1 MAIHHLIYQD
11 QIMRI
16 MLFLFVFFMASIISN
31 PVWSKIPAEI
41 QRLINAGEFTAAQ
54 RLLRL
59 EIASN
64 LTLSDDRRLEMEF
77 EIERLDRIKLDF
89 TKSRDDIF
97 PYIQQFIP
105 EVSSN
110 DLTQWE
116 LEKSLEVMTIEGEK
130 KYFKYA
136 ANNLF
141 RINKLAKA
149 RKMTVEKLTKQ
160 QPLEQTG
167 FTYEKHIAGILDD
180 AKNSKKLY
188 FQPKRFRI
196 TYSLTVKPDVVPNG
210 RIIRCWLPFPREVE
224 NLQTDIKI
232 ISTEPDFYLLAD
244 NQKYL
249 QRTIYFE
256 KSASEGLPTQFQ
268 IIFEVTRQ
276 ARYEVIDPRKIEAFQ
291 NSEKL
296 APFLA
301 ERPPHIV
308 FSDNL
313 KKLADSIVGPEKNPY
328 LKAQKIFKWID
339 ENIPWASAREYSTIE
354 NLSYY
359 AFENKHGD
367 CGIQTMLFI
376 TLCRIAGIPAK
387 WQSGFTI
394 QPDGENMHDWAEMY
408 FEPYGWLPVDASYGI
423 RNSKIE
429 AIQWFYFGN
438 TDVYRW
444 VVNDDF
450 SQPLFPAKIFPRSE
464 TIDFQRG
471 EVEWEGGN
479 LYFDKWN
486 WNFKIE
492 YLDRD

>member
-1 MAIHHLIYQD
+1 
-11 QIMRI
+11 MRI
-16 MLFLFVFFMASIISN
+16 ILVVFLICLIGSIYN
-31 PVWSKIPAEI
+31 PIWSKIPAEI
-41 QRLINAGEFTAAQ
+41 QRLLDAGEFTAAQ
-54 RLLRL
+54 KLLRL

-64 LTLSDDRRLEMEF
+64 LTLPGDIRLEMAF
-77 EIERLDRIKLDF
+77 EIERLERIQLDF
-89 TKSRDDIF
+89 TKTREDII

-110 DLTQWE
+110 DLIQWE
-116 LEKSLEVMTIEGEK
+116 NEKSLEFMIIDGEK

-136 ANNLF
+136 PNNLF

-149 RKMTVEKLTKQ
+149 RKVAVEKLTKQ

-167 FTYEKHIAGILDD
+167 FTYEKHIADIIEG
-180 AKNSKKLY
+180 AKTSKKHYLS
-188 FQPKRFRI
+188 PKKFRI
-196 TYSLTVKPDVVPNG
+196 TYTLTVYPDVVPSDKV
-210 RIIRCWLPFPREVE
+210 IRCWLPFPREIDE
-224 NLQTDIKI
+224 LQYGIKI
-232 ISTEPDFYLLAD
+232 ITTDPDFYILAD

-256 KSASEGLPTQFQ
+256 KKAVKGASTQFKLV
-268 IIFEVTRQ
+268 FEMTRQ
-276 ARYEVIDPRKIEAFQ
+276 ARYEVVDPDKITLYQ
-291 NSEKL
+291 NLEKL
-296 APFLA
+296 APYLM

-308 FSDNL
+308 FTENL
-313 KKLADSIVGPEKNPY
+313 RKLTESIVGPEKNPY

-339 ENIPWASAREYSTIE
+339 NNIPWASAREYSTIE
-354 NLSYY
+354 NLSHY
-359 AFENKHGD
+359 AFENRHGD
-367 CGIQTMLFI
+367 CGIQTMLFM
-376 TLCRIAGIPAK
+376 TLCRMAGIPIK

-444 VVNDDF
+444 VVNDDY

-486 WNFKIE
+486 WNFEIE
-492 YLDRD
+492 YLK